1 MASAVMQSP
10 NRRQGQDR
18 RARADRAAAADLIAA
33 LDHGEIEVL
42 YQPQY
47 ACADQ
52 RLVGAEALARWRHRK
67 AGTIGGEALF
77 AVARRANLVSEV
89 SRYLAQAALTAAATW
104 PEHLRISLN
113 ITAEDIE
120 TPDFCEHVADAL
132 RDSGVAP
139 QRLTLEVTEQS
150 LVADIAGAATKLDDL
165 AGRGIR
171 IALDDFGAGFS
182 NFGYLKRLPL
192 DALKLD
198 RSMVEG
204 IVEHTRDL
212 AVLRA
217 IVAMAKAL
225 GLDVVAE
232 GIESVA
238 QREAI
243 EREGCTAWQGFL
255 GAPPLSSVAFQRAA
269 AASAD

>member
-1 MASAVMQSP
+1 MASAVLPSP
-10 NRRQGQDR
+10 NRRKGQDR
-18 RARADRAAAADLIAA
+18 RARADRAAAADLLTA

-42 YQPQY
+42 FQPQY

-52 RLVGAEALARWRHRK
+52 SLVGAEALARWRHRE

-77 AVARRANLVSEV
+77 ALARRANLVSEV
-89 SRYLAQAALTAAATW
+89 SRYLAHAALTAAAAW
-104 PEHLRISLN
+104 PASLRLSLN
-113 ITAEDIE
+113 ITAEDLE
-120 TPDFCEHVADAL
+120 TKDFCQHVAAVL
-132 RDSGVAP
+132 GERGVAP
-139 QRLTLEVTEQS
+139 ERLTLEITEQS
-150 LVADIAGAATKLDDL
+150 LVADIAGAAAKLDDL

-204 IVEHTRDL
+204 IVEQPRDL

-232 GIESVA
+232 GIESAA

-243 EREGCTAWQGFL
+243 AREGCTAWQGFL
-255 GAPPLSSVAFQRAA
+255 GAPPMSSAAFLHVAG
-269 AASAD
+269 